1 MTDTR
6 TAILD
11 AAARLYAADGYS
23 AVSMRDVAAEVSM
36 TQANLYY
43 HFRDKAQLVEDTL
56 AHVLVTRMSPLDDLF
71 KTTSSPEYQLRVFVE
86 WFVTLLFNDLIF
98 TQLMLRELIDG
109 DMERVA
115 RLSRVVFD
123 KPFSLIDGIVS
134 AYSPGLRSALT
145 TASVIALI
153 IGHVQMARILPY
165 LSSGHA
171 DHADPKIIAA
181 HVLSTLRRALKDQ
194 SDAL

>member
-1 MTDTR
+1 MPEINAVKLAELFLSLR
-6 TAILD
+6 SD
-11 AAARLYAADGYS
+11 AKVIFMSGYP
-23 AVSMRDVAAEVSM
+23 A
-36 TQANLYY
+36 TG
-43 HFRDKAQLVEDTL
+43 QLAPVDLPPDAYFMAKPISYEAL
-56 AHVLVTRMSPLDDLF
+56 A
-71 KTTSSPEYQLRVFVE
+71 
-86 WFVTLLFNDLIF
+86 
-98 TQLMLRELIDG
+98 LMLRELIDG

-115 RLSRVVFD
+115 RLSRAVFD

-134 AYSPGLRSALT
+134 AYSPGKNSALT

-181 HVLSTLRRALKDQ
+181 HVLSTLQRALKDQ